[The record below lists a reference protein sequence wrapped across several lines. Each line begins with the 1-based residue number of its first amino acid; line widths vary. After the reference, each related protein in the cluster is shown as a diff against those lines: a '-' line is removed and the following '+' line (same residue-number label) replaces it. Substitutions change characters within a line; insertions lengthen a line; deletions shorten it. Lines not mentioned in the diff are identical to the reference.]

1 MENAMKIL
9 FRSIVLIFCI
19 AQIVFTPGCNGKEA
33 GKEEN
38 VRQASAPETHPP
50 ASITL
55 TPGAMTSADIKTT
68 PVVIKVFRQP
78 ITAPG
83 EIEFNARRLSHLTA
97 LTPGRIERIMAV
109 AGDRVNKWQ
118 LLAEIYSP
126 DYMAQQAEFLQA
138 AERAGR
144 FSNDQGESAT
154 FRAFLESARER
165 LLILGTTPAEI
176 TELQRTRVPRPFLP
190 VRASLAGTIIETVL
204 QPGDQVQIGSSLFR
218 LADLAILWASLHIQE
233 KDLAAVKAGSTVE
246 FRTQAYPGEIFQGK
260 LILVGDVLDTQTRSV
275 IGRVEVPNPA
285 GKLKTG
291 MYVEAILAGVEE
303 RTALVVPES
312 AVQED
317 AGQAIVFVQT
327 KERVFSKREIKAGE
341 SFLGLVEVLSGLTA
355 GENVVTSGSFL
366 LKSELNKSSLED

>member
-1 MENAMKIL
+1 MKIL
-9 FRSIVLIFCI
+9 NRSIIWILFS
-19 AQIVFTPGCNGKEA
+19 ALLFFTTGCNGKKA
-33 GKEEN
+33 GKEGNVQQESEAEN
-38 VRQASAPETHPP
+38 HQP

-68 PVVIKVFRQP
+68 PAVMKVFRQP

-97 LTPGRIERIMAV
+97 RTMGRIERIMAV
-109 AGDRVNKWQ
+109 AGDRVNKGQ

-144 FSNDQGESAT
+144 FSGDQHEATT

-176 TELQRTRVPRPFLP
+176 TELQKNKVPRPFLP

-204 QPGDQVQIGSSLFR
+204 QPGDQVQLGSSLFR

-233 KDLAAVKAGSTVE
+233 KDLAAIRTGSAVE
-246 FRTQAYPGEIFQGK
+246 IRTQAYPGDIFPGK
-260 LILVGDVLDTQTRSV
+260 LILVGDVLDAQTRTV
-275 IGRVEVPNPA
+275 IGRVEVPNLA

-291 MYVEAILAGVEE
+291 MYIEAFLAGVEE

-312 AVQED
+312 AIQDNE
-317 AGQAIVFVQT
+317 GQPIVFVQT
-327 KERVFSKREIKAGE
+327 KERVFVKREIKTGE
-341 SFLGLVEVLSGLTA
+341 NFLGLVEILAGLVQ

-366 LKSELNKSSLED
+366 LKSELSKSSLEE

>member
-1 MENAMKIL
+1 MKIL
-9 FRSIVLIFCI
+9 NRSIIWILFS
-19 AQIVFTPGCNGKEA
+19 ALLVFSTGCNGKKA
-33 GKEEN
+33 GKEGNVQQESEAEN
-38 VRQASAPETHPP
+38 NQP

-68 PVVIKVFRQP
+68 PAVMKVFRQP

-97 LTPGRIERIMAV
+97 RTMGRIERIMAV
-109 AGDRVNKWQ
+109 AGDRVNKGQ

-144 FSNDQGESAT
+144 FSGDQHEATT

-176 TELQRTRVPRPFLP
+176 TELQKNKVPRPFLP

-204 QPGDQVQIGSSLFR
+204 QPGDQVQLGSSLFR

-233 KDLAAVKAGSTVE
+233 KDLAAIRTGS
-246 FRTQAYPGEIFQGK
+246 
-260 LILVGDVLDTQTRSV
+260 VLDAQTRTV
-275 IGRVEVPNPA
+275 IGRVEVPNLA

-291 MYVEAILAGVEE
+291 MYIEAFLAGVEE

-312 AVQED
+312 AIQDNE
-317 AGQAIVFVQT
+317 GQPIVFVQT
-327 KERVFSKREIKAGE
+327 KERVFVKREIKTGD
-341 SFLGLVEVLSGLTA
+341 SFLGLVEILAGLVQ

-366 LKSELNKSSLED
+366 LKSELNKSSLEE

>member
-1 MENAMKIL
+1 MKIL
-9 FRSIVLIFCI
+9 FRSIILILFI
-19 AQIVFTPGCNGKEA
+19 TLLVFTPGCNGKKA

-38 VRQASAPETHPP
+38 VQQESAPKNHQP

-68 PVVIKVFRQP
+68 PAVMKVFRQP

-97 LTPGRIERIMAV
+97 LTMGRIERIMAV
-109 AGDRVNKWQ
+109 AGDRVNKGQ

-138 AERAGR
+138 AERAER
-144 FSNDQGESAT
+144 FSGDQHEAAT

-204 QPGDQVQIGSSLFR
+204 QPGDQVQLGSSLFR

-233 KDLAAVKAGSTVE
+233 KDLAAIRTGSAVE
-246 FRTQAYPGEIFQGK
+246 IRTQGYPGDIFPGK
-260 LILVGDVLDTQTRSV
+260 LILVGDVLDAQTRTV
-275 IGRVEVPNPA
+275 IGRVEVPNLA

-291 MYVEAILAGVEE
+291 MYIEAFLAGVEE

-312 AVQED
+312 AIQED
-317 AGQAIVFVQT
+317 AGQTIVFVQT
-327 KERVFSKREIKAGE
+327 KERVFVRREIKTGE
-341 SFLGLVEVLSGLTA
+341 SFLGQVEILAGLTQ

-366 LKSELNKSSLED
+366 LKSELNKSSLEE

>member
-1 MENAMKIL
+1 MKIL
-9 FRSIVLIFCI
+9 NRSIIWILFS
-19 AQIVFTPGCNGKEA
+19 ALLVFSTGCNGKKA
-33 GKEEN
+33 GKEGNVQQESEAEN
-38 VRQASAPETHPP
+38 NQP

-68 PVVIKVFRQP
+68 PAVMKVFRQP

-97 LTPGRIERIMAV
+97 LTMGRIERIMAV
-109 AGDRVNKWQ
+109 AGDRVNKGQ

-144 FSNDQGESAT
+144 FSGDQHEATT

-176 TELQRTRVPRPFLP
+176 TELQKNKVPRPFLP

-204 QPGDQVQIGSSLFR
+204 QPGDQVQLGSSLFR

-233 KDLAAVKAGSTVE
+233 KDLAAIRTGSAVE
-246 FRTQAYPGEIFQGK
+246 IRTQAYPGDIFPGK
-260 LILVGDVLDTQTRSV
+260 LILVGDVLDAQTRTV
-275 IGRVEVPNPA
+275 IGRVEVPNLA

-291 MYVEAILAGVEE
+291 MYIEAFLAGVEE

-312 AVQED
+312 AIQDNE
-317 AGQAIVFVQT
+317 GQPIVFVQT
-327 KERVFSKREIKAGE
+327 KERVFVKREIKTGE
-341 SFLGLVEVLSGLTA
+341 NFLGLVEILAGLVQ

-366 LKSELNKSSLED
+366 LKSELSKSSLEE